1 MPRSES
7 TLLFIHRIFNNALL
21 HSISFLIQGKV
32 TEKVSENFFKKFESK
47 KIFWKVNAFSQKKI
61 MEVPLIAHW
70 VSDIFGWISG
80 CLFSTV

>member
-7 TLLFIHRIFNNALL
+7 TLLFIYRIFNNALL

-32 TEKVSENFFKKFESK
+32 TEKVNENLKKKFESK
-47 KIFWKVNAFSQKKI
+47 KKVWKVNAFSQKKI
-61 MEVPLIAHW
+61 MEVPLTAHW
-70 VSDIFGWISG
+70 VPDIFGWISG